1 MWSGGTRRWDVE
13 KTERKVK
20 CPYCGY
26 EMPVT
31 YRREAVCRGVF
42 LRCKGRSCKKVF
54 EIKIPAK

>member
-1 MWSGGTRRWDVE
+1 ME
-13 KTERKVK
+13 KAEQKVK

-31 YRREAVCRGVF
+31 YRREAVCHGVF
-42 LRCKGRSCKKVF
+42 LRCKGRGCKKVF